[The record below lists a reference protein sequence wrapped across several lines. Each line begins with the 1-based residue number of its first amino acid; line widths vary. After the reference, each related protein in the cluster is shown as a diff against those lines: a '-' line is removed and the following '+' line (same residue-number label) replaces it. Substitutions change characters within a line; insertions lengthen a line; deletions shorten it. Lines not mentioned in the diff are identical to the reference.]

1 MKGQVRDRWG
11 GAPPADSPQAV
22 PRRKGLG
29 RLAPTAQQRRR
40 FSWRYV
46 SALLTLVL
54 LALGAFVFTGDL
66 FLVRS
71 AEVGGGRY
79 VPVEEIFTQSEIAG
93 KHILTIDPRDV
104 EAVLETSP
112 SLDDAEVLIQ
122 WPARVIIRV
131 REREP
136 ALIWQQGE
144 NRYWVDLN
152 GHLMVERRDLP
163 TLLRVIN
170 EGEAIPFQCPGP
182 NCAQQDAISIN
193 PEVVQGAQHLKT
205 LRSNIDVL
213 YYDPVRGLSYQDGRG
228 WRAYFGVGPTMDT
241 KLIVYETLVASLETR
256 GLRPLYID
264 VSNPDAPFY
273 RAAQ

>member
-1 MKGQVRDRWG
+1 MGRVRARR
-11 GAPPADSPQAV
+11 GASQPAGSPQAV
-22 PRRKGLG
+22 PRRKGLS
-29 RLAPTAQQRRR
+29 RLTPTDQQRRQ
-40 FSWRYV
+40 FSWRAM
-46 SALLTLVL
+46 SALLTLAL
-54 LALGAFVFTGDL
+54 LGAGAFVFSSEL
-66 FLVRS
+66 FVVRS
-71 AEVGGGRY
+71 AEVGGVRY
-79 VPVEEIFTQSEIAG
+79 VPVAEVFTQSGIAG
-93 KHILTIDPRDV
+93 RHILTIDPRDV
-104 EAVLETSP
+104 ESLLETSP
-112 SLDDAEVLIQ
+112 SLDDAEVVIQ

-152 GHLMVERRDLP
+152 GHLMIERRDLP

-182 NCAQQDAISIN
+182 NCAQQDAITIN